1 MSLFDGS
8 TPDSSEAQHPNG
20 SEAIHPSAHFFGND
34 SVNHGFDPNPHFAA
48 GNEHTHSYQDIMQQN
63 DPLKLVHTMHMEPL
77 ELGKTFVHPHG
88 VHDYV
93 RQDGT
98 PVHGYW
104 RDGDGDTSFDRNVSQ
119 GGGYFRDLS
128 E

>member
-8 TPDSSEAQHPNG
+8 IPDSSEAQHPNG

-34 SVNHGFDPNPHFAA
+34 SVNHGFDPNPHFTA

-88 VHDYV
+88 VNDHV
-93 RQDGT
+93 RQDRT
-98 PVHGYW
+98 PVHG
-104 RDGDGDTSFDRNVSQ
+104 
-119 GGGYFRDLS
+119 
-128 E
+128 